1 MTTQLVQLDI
11 PRLVL
16 GIAEANKDT
25 DAPLLVVFFLVQ
37 TNLAEQAES

>member
-1 MTTQLVQLDI
+1 MTTELVQLHI
-11 PRLVL
+11 SRLVL

-25 DAPLLVVFFLVQ
+25 DAPLLVVLLLVQ